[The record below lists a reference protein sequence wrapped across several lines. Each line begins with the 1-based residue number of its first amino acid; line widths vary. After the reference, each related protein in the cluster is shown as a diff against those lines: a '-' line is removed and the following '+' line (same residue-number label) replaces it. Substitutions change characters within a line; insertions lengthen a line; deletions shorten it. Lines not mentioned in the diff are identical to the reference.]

1 MNVLPLVNN
10 RTILG
15 KKICMND
22 REILILHRFPIVKSV
37 G

>member
-15 KKICMND
+15 KKICMDKTN
-22 REILILHRFPIVKSV
+22 ILILHRFSV
-37 G
+37 E